1 MTAKTRP
8 DFIPPW
14 MDQATLC
21 AHICIGGTTVDTWV
35 AQGILPPPRKR
46 GGKLMWKWEE
56 VDDYLTH
63 GTEARSPDA
72 QADRIRNAS
81 RRIQEG
87 GADYRG

>member
-1 MTAKTRP
+1 
-8 DFIPPW
+8 
-14 MDQATLC
+14 
-21 AHICIGGTTVDTWV
+21 
-35 AQGILPPPRKR
+35 
-46 GGKLMWKWEE
+46 MWKWEE